1 MSNNDAMVEK
11 VLKDAKVIAVVGL
24 SSDPDKPSFEVAHYL
39 QSKGYKIVPVRPD
52 GDTILG
58 EKVYGVIS

>member
-39 QSKGYKIVPVRPD
+39 QSKGYFRHLSIRQVKR
-52 GDTILG
+52 T
-58 EKVYGVIS
+58 KQA